1 MDRLISTIRRYS
13 WGSTTALPELTGV
26 EPDGTP
32 QAELWMGAHPA
43 APSLVERGGE
53 LQPLDRVI
61 EEAPAAELGEPVLRR
76 FGPRLPFLLKLLA
89 ADAPLSLQVH
99 PDLAEAAAGH
109 ARENARGIPVD
120 APHRN
125 YPDGNHKPEMIVA
138 LSSFDGLCGFREV
151 RECADVLSALRV
163 DGLRHHVAA
172 LRSAPEELALRQVF
186 SAFLAEGPSLVEEV
200 TRAVARE
207 ARGDG
212 PLRAAFA
219 VYDSLARAHPGD
231 PGLLPALMLNHFRL
245 APGEGLCLGAGI
257 PHAYVRGL
265 GVEVMAGSDNVLRCG
280 LTSKH
285 VDPQELL
292 RVVRFSAY
300 GLRVLRPTATSGGE
314 EVFASFVDDFQLSVV
329 RPGVRREAVALGSL
343 APQILVCT
351 AGTVS
356 VTGPEGE
363 LVLPAGSAVYV
374 PAGESVT
381 VTGRGTAFRATVDV
395 SFP

>member
-1 MDRLISTIRRYS
+1 MISTIRRHS

-32 QAELWMGAHPA
+32 QAELWMGAHPT
-43 APSLVERGGE
+43 APSLIERDGK
-53 LQPLDRVI
+53 LQPLNRVV
-61 EEAPAAELGEPVLRR
+61 ENAPAAELGEPVLRR

-99 PDLAEAAAGH
+99 PGLAEAAAGH
-109 ARENARGIPVD
+109 ARENAHRVPLD

-151 RECADVLSALRV
+151 RDCADVLSALEL
-163 DGLRHHVAA
+163 DSLRQHIGV
-172 LRSAPEELALRQVF
+172 LRSAPEESALGQVF
-186 SAFLAEGPSLVEEV
+186 SAFLSEGPSLVEEV
-200 TRAVARE
+200 TRAVTRE
-207 ARGDG
+207 ARSGG
-212 PLRAAFA
+212 PLREVFA
-219 VYDSLARAHPGD
+219 VYDSIATAHPGD
-231 PGLLPALMLNHFRL
+231 AGLLPALMLNHFRL
-245 APGEGLCLGAGI
+245 APGEGLYLGAGI

-265 GVEVMAGSDNVLRCG
+265 GVEVMAASDNVLRCG

-292 RVVRFSAY
+292 RVIRFSAHR
-300 GLRVLRPTATSGGE
+300 LRVLRPTATADGE
-314 EVFASFVDDFQLSVV
+314 EVFASPVDDFQLSVV
-329 RPGVRREAVALGSL
+329 RPGARQGAVTLGSL

-351 AGTVS
+351 AGTVT
-356 VTGPEGE
+356 VTGPAGE
-363 LVLPAGSAVYV
+363 LEVPVGSAVYV
-374 PAGESVT
+374 PVGEPVT
-381 VTGRGTAFRATVDV
+381 VAGRGTAFRATVDV